1 MDVASYGSW
10 PAMVLSSTAQSF
22 TSFVRGPAWSRD
34 DANATMPY
42 LETLPYVGFTPPPP
56 QHAAGWRMDPP
67 VSVPTDAA
75 HSPAATLAAEP
86 PLEPPGTR
94 SVSHGFFVTTN
105 AEFSVDEPMAN
116 SSILFFPKITAPASL
131 SFFMIVAS

>member
-1 MDVASYGSW
+1 MDVASCGSW

-42 LETLPYVGFTPPPP
+42 LETLPYVGFSPTTP
-56 QHAAGWRMDPP
+56 QHDAGWRIEPP

-94 SVSHGFFVTTN
+94 SMSHGFFVTTN

-131 SFFMIVAS
+131 SFFMTVAS

>member
-42 LETLPYVGFTPPPP
+42 LETMPYVGFSPTTP
-56 QHAAGWRMDPP
+56 QHDAGWRIEPP
-67 VSVPTDAA
+67 GCAPKDAA
-75 HSPAATLAAEP
+75 HSPASPLATEP

-94 SVSHGFFVTTN
+94 SMSHGFFVTTN

-131 SFFMIVAS
+131 SFFMTVAS